1 MHKKN
6 IEENQ
11 RISQLEDEVHALY
24 SQIDDLQIQ
33 LVMKNSQNAE
43 KSMGIDPNPPAEL
56 DD

>member
-33 LVMKNSQNAE
+33 PVMKNSQNAE
-43 KSMGIDPNPPAEL
+43 KSMGIDPNPRAEL